1 MIKTDGMWKK
11 CRFGLDQ
18 SIKKTEF
25 FIPSILFLTEKKTRK
40 SKKKKKG
47 RGGLAKSIFFS

>member
-25 FIPSILFLTEKKTRK
+25 FIPSILFLTEKRQEKV
-40 SKKKKKG
+40 KKKK
-47 RGGLAKSIFFS
+47 RVGGV